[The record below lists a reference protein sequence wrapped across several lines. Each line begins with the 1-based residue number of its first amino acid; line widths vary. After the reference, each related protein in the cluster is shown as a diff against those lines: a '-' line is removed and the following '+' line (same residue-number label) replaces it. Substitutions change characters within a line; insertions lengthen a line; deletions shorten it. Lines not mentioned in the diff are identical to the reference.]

1 MGLRA
6 GEVFSGFAI
15 ERLLG
20 SGGMGAVYLARHPR
34 LRRAVALKVLAD
46 TFTLDP
52 KARNAFEREATLAA
66 GLDHPNIVAVYD
78 RSAVDDAALWLA
90 MRYIDGGDAAG
101 LLDRSPSGL
110 EPVRAVR
117 LVADAAHALDYAH
130 GRGVLHRDVKPANLL
145 IENDARAGERAV
157 LTDFGIARTLDDTVT
172 LSGIAAT
179 FAYAAP
185 ERFGETAADHRA
197 DIYSLGCTLFQ
208 LLTGQPPFVRRDQA
222 AVIGAHLAAPPPSPR
237 ALRADLP
244 AELDAVIATA
254 LAKSPGDRYPT
265 CTALAEAAARALP
278 AAAVTVRLEKP
289 QPVEVS
295 NRPPEGAPVVDTAAS
310 DTPPRRVEPG
320 PERVAAPLPGLE
332 PGPAPMTA
340 GAVGRE
346 PGPAPVIAGAVG
358 REPGPAPVIAGAV
371 GREPGP
377 APMIS
382 GAPRPEPGHPSLPRG
397 GVSTGR
403 RRVAVVAGVLVTGI
417 GVAVGGTLALRGG
430 AESPASTP
438 GADTSSAVVS
448 QQVTV
453 TATPIQVN
461 REATSIPPPVDTPP
475 ADSAEPSVEQP
486 RYTAPPVTRAQSPA
500 AQVPVAPPVVP
511 QTRAHQ
517 FGE

>member
-1 MGLRA
+1 MIRVLDPFAPGRVFVGLRP
-6 GEVFSGFAI
+6 GEDFAGFAV

-20 SGGMGAVYLARHPR
+20 SGGMGAVYLAEHPR
-34 LRRAVALKVLAD
+34 LRRRVALKVLAD
-46 TFTLDP
+46 TFTSDP
-52 KARNAFEREATLAA
+52 KARTAFDREATLAA
-66 GLDHPNIVAVYD
+66 GLEHPNIVAVYD

-101 LLDRSPSGL
+101 LLGKSPEGL

-145 IENDARAGERAV
+145 IENDQRVGERAV

-185 ERFGETAADHRA
+185 ERFGEAAADHRA

-208 LLTGQPPFVRRDQA
+208 LLTGQQPFVRRDQA

-237 ALRADLP
+237 AVRAELP

-278 AAAVTVRLEKP
+278 AAAVTVRLEKLRP
-289 QPVEVS
+289 AQVS
-295 NRPPEGAPVVDTAAS
+295 RRVVPEGVPAVAPALSPPRLESGPARPVVAVPGRDSDPAPVV
-310 DTPPRRVEPG
+310 
-320 PERVAAPLPGLE
+320 APLP
-332 PGPAPMTA
+332 
-340 GAVGRE
+340 R
-346 PGPAPVIAGAVG
+346 
-358 REPGPAPVIAGAV
+358 R
-371 GREPGP
+371 
-377 APMIS
+377 
-382 GAPRPEPGHPSLPRG
+382 

-403 RRVAVVAGVLVTGI
+403 RRVAVVAGLLVTGAS
-417 GVAVGGTLALRGG
+417 VAVGGTLALRGG

-438 GADTSSAVVS
+438 DPTTSAVVS
-448 QQVTV
+448 QQVTP
-453 TATPIQVN
+453 TTTPIQVN
-461 REATSIPPPVDTPP
+461 QQPTTTPPPVETPAP
-475 ADSAEPSVEQP
+475 DITEPPVEQP
-486 RYTAPPVTRAQSPA
+486 QYTAPVTRAQSPA

>member
-1 MGLRA
+1 MGLRP
-6 GEVFSGFAI
+6 GEDFAGFAI

-20 SGGMGAVYLARHPR
+20 SGGMGAVYLAKHPR
-34 LRRAVALKVLAD
+34 LRRRVALKVLAD
-46 TFTLDP
+46 TFTSDP
-52 KARNAFEREATLAA
+52 KTRNAFDREATLAA
-66 GLDHPNIVAVYD
+66 GLEHPNIVAVYD

-101 LLDRSPSGL
+101 LLGKSPQGL

-145 IENDARAGERAV
+145 IENDRRAGERAV

-185 ERFGETAADHRA
+185 ERFGEAVADHRA

-237 ALRADLP
+237 ELRAELP

-278 AAAVTVRLEKP
+278 AAAVTARLEKP
-289 QPVEVS
+289 RPVEIS
-295 NRPPEGAPVVDTAAS
+295 
-310 DTPPRRVEPG
+310 RRVEPEGVSAVDAAMPPAPPLPRLESG
-320 PERVAAPLPGLE
+320 PARPAVSVPGRESDPAPVVAPLPW
-332 PGPAPMTA
+332 
-340 GAVGRE
+340 
-346 PGPAPVIAGAVG
+346 
-358 REPGPAPVIAGAV
+358 
-371 GREPGP
+371 
-377 APMIS
+377 
-382 GAPRPEPGHPSLPRG
+382 RG
-397 GVSTGR
+397 NSTGR
-403 RRVAVVAGVLVTGI
+403 RRVAVVAGLLVTGAS
-417 GVAVGGTLALRGG
+417 VAVGGTLALRGG

-438 GADTSSAVVS
+438 GLTTSAVVS
-448 QQVTV
+448 QQVTPT
-453 TATPIQVN
+453 TAPIPVN
-461 REATSIPPPVDTPP
+461 QQPTTTPPPVETPAPDIAEPP
-475 ADSAEPSVEQP
+475 AEQP
-486 RYTAPPVTRAQSPA
+486 QYSAPVTRAQSPA
-500 AQVPVAPPVVP
+500 AQIPVAPPVVP